1 MDPYDGAIAWNG
13 RIQSLTKIHGVPLEE
28 TDANIVVLSVSSNI
42 PVAYEDPMDGC
53 KRLKETE
60 QSFIRWPKIYLKKMT

>member
-1 MDPYDGAIAWNG
+1 
-13 RIQSLTKIHGVPLEE
+13 VPLEE

>member
-1 MDPYDGAIAWNG
+1 M
-13 RIQSLTKIHGVPLEE
+13 PLEE

-53 KRLKETE
+53 ELLKETE
-60 QSFIRWPKIYLKKMT
+60 KSFIRWPKIYLKKMT